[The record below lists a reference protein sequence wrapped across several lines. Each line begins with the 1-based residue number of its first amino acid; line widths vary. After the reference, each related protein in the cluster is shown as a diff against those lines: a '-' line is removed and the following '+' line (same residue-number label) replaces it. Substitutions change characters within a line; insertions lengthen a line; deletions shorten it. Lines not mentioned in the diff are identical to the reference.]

1 MERRPLTYKPGMSF
15 KDFVRGLPFIIGLLI
30 ALFIIGYETS
40 GLTMVA
46 LMIIALIVFAVLH
59 FRANTQFRILA
70 LLMTPCPQCGQ
81 SPMKYDRSLE
91 GDYVFIC
98 DKCQIE
104 WTLPSS
110 GQHS

>member
-1 MERRPLTYKPGMSF
+1 MERRPLIYKPSMSF
-15 KDFVRGLPFIIGLLI
+15 KDFVRGLPFIIGLMI
-30 ALFIIGYETS
+30 TLFIIGYGTS

-46 LMIIALIVFAVLH
+46 LMFIALIVFAALH

-70 LLMTPCPQCGQ
+70 LLKTPCPQCGH

-91 GDYVFIC
+91 GDCVFTC

-110 GQHS
+110 GQNS

>member
-1 MERRPLTYKPGMSF
+1 MERRPLIYKPGMSF
-15 KDFVRGLPFIIGLLI
+15 KDFVRGLPFIIGLVV
-30 ALFIIGYETS
+30 ALFIIGYATS
-40 GLTMVA
+40 GLTMVV

-59 FRANTQFRILA
+59 FRANTQHRISA
-70 LLMTPCPQCGQ
+70 LLVAPCPQCGH

-91 GDYVFIC
+91 GDYAFSS
-98 DKCQIE
+98 DKCKIE